1 MVCGAVLNDFAC
13 SDYMYMSLARS
24 HQPSH
29 AAPCA
34 CANSWQLLQGNELSY
49 SDAAVGLPQP
59 QWPSIRLTES
69 VINACVFV
77 FMHMGPSMMRLKR
90 PWSDPSTT
98 SGSLGR
104 S

>member
-1 MVCGAVLNDFAC
+1 MSPCAG
-13 SDYMYMSLARS
+13 YTYMSPARY
-24 HQPSH
+24 HQPGP
-29 AAPCA
+29 AAHRA
-34 CANSWQLLQGNELSY
+34 FAIFLRLLDETTYGN
-49 SDAAVGLPQP
+49 AAAEDPEP

-69 VINACVFV
+69 VRNACVFV

-90 PWSDPSTT
+90 PWSEPSTT